1 MKTINWLNQNQGFV
15 MAILTLVYVA
25 ATIVIAWLTLRM
37 MRLGQQSLAQ
47 ALTLEKNRIRPY
59 VLFNVVSDI
68 EKRNTLAIVKNS
80 GLTPA
85 YNVRISITPKLIHK
99 GNSEERE
106 SALTAHKI
114 NLLPAGQ
121 EITDN
126 LGFSPH
132 FYQQYPQPIFS
143 GTIEYEDSESKPY
156 KESFNLDLTYLMKRI
171 YIRDGSV
178 MDELKKLNETL
189 ANIDKHLLNNRSASA
204 SLDEVS

>member
-37 MRLGQQSLAQ
+37 MQLGQQNLAQ
-47 ALTLEKNRIRPY
+47 ALALEKNRIRPY
-59 VLFNVVSDI
+59 VLFNFVSDI
-68 EKRNTLAIVKNS
+68 EKRNTLATVKNA

-85 YNVRISITPKLIHK
+85 YNVKVSIAPKLMHK
-99 GNSEERE
+99 GNPEERE

-114 NLLPAGQ
+114 NLLPAG
-121 EITDN
+121 EVITDN

-143 GTIEYEDSESKPY
+143 GTIEYEDSESNSY
-156 KESFNLDLTYLMKRI
+156 KESFSFDLTYLMKRI

-189 ANIDKHLLNNRSASA
+189 ANIDKRLLNRQAASV
-204 SLDEVS
+204 SSDEVM